1 MAESRND
8 GTTSILPLAAAAV
21 AVWLLLSGGGVQPGP
36 GPNPVPPE
44 PVVADPLAEC
54 HQRDRASKVRILRE
68 MASREF
74 ANDPEQAKWHNEQID
89 AARKEDYRPYVDAV
103 AEAII
108 DGTLNALA
116 DKLEGKP

>member
-8 GTTSILPLAAAAV
+8 GTASILPLAAAAV
-21 AVWLLLSGGGVQPGP
+21 AVWLLLSGGGVQPPGPEPGP
-36 GPNPVPPE
+36 GPE
-44 PVVADPLAEC
+44 PVVIDPLSEC

-89 AARKEDYRPYVDAV
+89 AARKDDFRPYVDAV
-103 AEAII
+103 AEAIVS
-108 DGTLNALA
+108 GTLEALA